1 MNARQRR
8 ILAAIF
14 EMPIRRDIR
23 WADFESLVNALG
35 GTVTSGSG
43 SHRRIVL
50 KETKF
55 NTVKPHPDAI
65 LKVYQVKQ
73 FRENLKSLKITPK

>member
-1 MNARQRR
+1 VNARQRR
-8 ILAAIF
+8 TLAALF

-50 KETKF
+50 KGTKF